1 MATTH
6 TYRAPVVEIGRRRRR
21 RRIKQFL
28 IQTLTAVVALAAL
41 GAGWFA
47 LYLLMSYG
55 WQW

>member
-21 RRIKQFL
+21 IKQFL
-28 IQTLTAVVALAAL
+28 IQALTAVAVLAGLA
-41 GAGWFA
+41 AGWFF